1 MSNITFSDIA
11 WDDYLYWQS
20 TDKATL
26 RKINELI
33 RDVNRNGLSNGI
45 GKPEALKHRKAWSRR
60 IDLKNRFVYTAD
72 EKGNILILSLRG
84 HYE

>member
-1 MSNITFSDIA
+1 MSNITFSNIA

-20 TDKATL
+20 TDKITL

-33 RDVNRNGLSNGI
+33 RDICRNGLTCGI

-60 IDLKNRFVYTAD
+60 IDLTNRLVYTAD
-72 EKGNILILSLRG
+72 ENGNILILSLRG